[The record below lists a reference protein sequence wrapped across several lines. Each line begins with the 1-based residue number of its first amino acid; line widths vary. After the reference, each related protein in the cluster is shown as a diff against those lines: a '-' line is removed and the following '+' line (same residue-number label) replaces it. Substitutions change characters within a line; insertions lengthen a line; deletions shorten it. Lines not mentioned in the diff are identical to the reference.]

1 MVSAQL
7 SSLYRSAS
15 PRLLRTAPKNQWQH
29 QSVRL
34 HVSTAKKSNDGIS
47 IWYPIIGGFVITTA
61 GGIKYVHDH
70 VGGTDGLVRSLS
82 FYSFAIPKYVEY
94 RWHMYNKSADH
105 VWEKLDQ
112 ETASIA
118 LEKAYELEGFYIKGG
133 QMVAANMGNAFPQ
146 IWQDTMSVLQDQVPP
161 QDFPVIKKI
170 VESELDFHKVFA
182 TFEEKPIGS
191 AAIGQVHRATLKDGT
206 P

>member
-1 MVSAQL
+1 
-7 SSLYRSAS
+7 
-15 PRLLRTAPKNQWQH
+15 
-29 QSVRL
+29 
-34 HVSTAKKSNDGIS
+34 
-47 IWYPIIGGFVITTA
+47 
-61 GGIKYVHDH
+61 
-70 VGGTDGLVRSLS
+70 
-82 FYSFAIPKYVEY
+82 
-94 RWHMYNKSADH
+94 MYNKSADH